1 MYVIFRRDYWG
12 AGKHA
17 SEALG
22 MTELPEV
29 SPEERERKASVQS

>member
-1 MYVIFRRDYWG
+1 MSFLEEIL
-12 AGKHA
+12 GKHA

-29 SPEERERKASVQS
+29 SQEERERSAEVQS

>member
-1 MYVIFRRDYWG
+1 MSFLEEILG
-12 AGKHA
+12 EAGKHA